1 MSDRERVVLDAAPS
15 LGALYAK
22 AAGSRLRALLPGGK
36 AEGGTLPDAEHHL
49 EALVADPARLVAY
62 QRLMGDTVRDTLP
75 SVFVHGLVFPVA
87 MSVMV
92 REDFPLPLLG
102 MVHLSNQVEHLRPI
116 SASATL
122 SATAWAA
129 DLREHRAGTQLDVLV
144 EVAEGGEPVWR
155 GVSTYLARGIWP
167 GSRPGAPAEARA
179 PFTIPE
185 RTASW
190 KLAADTGRA
199 YAAVLGDY
207 NPIHLSAASAK
218 ALGMKR
224 AIAHGMYLAGRALA
238 GSAPHDTGYNWGIE
252 FATPAFLPSTVDV
265 AFTDRGD
272 QTLFSG
278 WGARSGKPHFSGSIT
293 TTVQAPA
300 DGR

>member
-1 MSDRERVVLDAAPS
+1 MSARERVVLDTAPS
-15 LGALYAK
+15 LGALYAS
-22 AAGSRLRALLPGGK
+22 AVGSRLRALLPGGK
-36 AEGGTLPDAEHHL
+36 PAGGTLPEAEHRL
-49 EALVADPARLVAY
+49 ESLAADPAKLVAY

-75 SVFVHGLVFPVA
+75 SVFVHGMVFPLA

-102 MVHLSNQVEHLRPI
+102 MVHLSNRVNHLRPI
-116 SASATL
+116 CASATL
-122 SATAWAA
+122 SATAWAT
-129 DLREHRAGTQLDVLV
+129 DLREHRAGTQLEVHV
-144 EVAEGGEPVWR
+144 EVAEGIEPVWR

-167 GSRPGAPAEARA
+167 GSRPGAPAEARE
-179 PFTIPE
+179 PFIIPG

-238 GSAPHDTGYNWGIE
+238 GAAPQGTGYDWEIE
-252 FATPAFLPSTVDV
+252 FATPVFLPSAVDV
-265 AFTDRGD
+265 AFLERGD

-293 TTVQAPA
+293 TGAKAPEH
-300 DGR
+300 RR